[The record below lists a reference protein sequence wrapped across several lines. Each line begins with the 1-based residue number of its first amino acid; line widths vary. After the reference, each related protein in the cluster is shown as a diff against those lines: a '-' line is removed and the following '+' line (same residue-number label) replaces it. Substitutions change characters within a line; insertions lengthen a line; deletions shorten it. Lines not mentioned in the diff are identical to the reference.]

1 MKILKK
7 QKLNGNKEEEDDEE
21 EEEEEVGK
29 SFARTHEIVC
39 YWGTSENAGEERDR

>member
-39 YWGTSENAGEERDR
+39 Y